1 MNDQGERFTAVVHL
15 PEKFFSFD
23 LITPSDLIT
32 TSATAELNLAQ
43 SEAKRLLRDGSRVA
57 LLSSGLINSI
67 ALRRHIDDTEP
78 FPSLLYNPS
87 STPTTSMILADE
99 TLTK

>member
-23 LITPSDLIT
+23 LITPSDLFT

-43 SEAKRLLRDGSRVA
+43 GEAKRLLMDGSRLAPAFVRPYQFHCP
-57 LLSSGLINSI
+57 SPSH
-67 ALRRHIDDTEP
+67 RRYGT
-78 FPSLLYNPS
+78 FPVLVIQSVLNPNQVN
-87 STPTTSMILADE
+87 DFG
-99 TLTK
+99 